1 MRRVRQGREIGFSAL
16 ALGVDSAWVIWLRT
30 AKLAVGGSAALME
43 ASRMSAEKIAA
54 GLEAQ
59 AAAGMALATGRG
71 LRAAARAVA
80 GPYRK
85 RVRAN
90 RKRLLRG

>member
-1 MRRVRQGREIGFSAL
+1 MRRVRQGREIGFGAL

-71 LRAAARAVA
+71 AVA

>member
-1 MRRVRQGREIGFSAL
+1 MRRVRQGREIGFGAL

-71 LRAAARAVA
+71 LE
-80 GPYRK
+80 G
-85 RVRAN
+85 
-90 RKRLLRG
+90 RGACSSGSVPQTSEG

>member
-1 MRRVRQGREIGFSAL
+1 
-16 ALGVDSAWVIWLRT
+16 
-30 AKLAVGGSAALME
+30 ME